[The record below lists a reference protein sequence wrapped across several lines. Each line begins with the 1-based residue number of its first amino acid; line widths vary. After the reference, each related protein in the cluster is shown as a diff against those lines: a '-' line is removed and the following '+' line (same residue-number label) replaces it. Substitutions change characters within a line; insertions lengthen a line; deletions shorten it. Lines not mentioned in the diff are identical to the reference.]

1 MFLKDLI
8 AFKLRSSHVVPVD
21 VHVDKKVKPVTSYMT
36 VQYHDLPN
44 ILHNKSVWDSTPHI
58 LRK

>member
-1 MFLKDLI
+1 MSLYYDVLDRIIMFLKDLI

-36 VQYHDLPN
+36 VTTVP
-44 ILHNKSVWDSTPHI
+44 
-58 LRK
+58 